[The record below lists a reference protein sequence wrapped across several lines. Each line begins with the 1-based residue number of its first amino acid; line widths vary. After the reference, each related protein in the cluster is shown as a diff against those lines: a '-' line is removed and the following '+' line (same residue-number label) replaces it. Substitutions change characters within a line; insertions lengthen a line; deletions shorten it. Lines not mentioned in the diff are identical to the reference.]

1 MIWALIAAL
10 NDPDNTAV
18 SYRNGEFHIAPVAEI
33 EARGITVRG

>member
-18 SYRNGEFHIAPVAEI
+18 TYKNGEFHIAPLADI
-33 EARGITVRG
+33 KAKGIKVRG